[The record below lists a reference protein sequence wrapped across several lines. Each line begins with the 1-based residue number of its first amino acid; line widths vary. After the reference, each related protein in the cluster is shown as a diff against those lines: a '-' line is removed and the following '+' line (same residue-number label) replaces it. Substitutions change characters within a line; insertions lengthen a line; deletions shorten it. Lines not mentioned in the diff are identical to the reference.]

1 MVVSTNYNFDTTIK
15 IYDER
20 KSSPQRCGDQ
30 VGLFRKGEE
39 MSLHT
44 LTVTNEAII
53 EAYGV
58 VLMNGGIEGR
68 WIKVL
73 DRIGSQ
79 MRKIFFRRTVETDR
93 QDRRSPNAS
102 TPKERRNRLSKVVEG
117 NTGLRSDGPEPEC
130 VSQSLVDES

>member
-30 VGLFRKGEE
+30 VGLFRKREE

-58 VLMNGGIEGR
+58 VLMNGGIEDPEALNQLEVHTIKKEIKTRDTHKVEMLCPVWLHNRIEQLRDAGR
-68 WIKVL
+68 LPVH
-73 DRIGSQ
+73 G
-79 MRKIFFRRTVETDR
+79 
-93 QDRRSPNAS
+93 
-102 TPKERRNRLSKVVEG
+102 
-117 NTGLRSDGPEPEC
+117 
-130 VSQSLVDES
+130 